1 MLRRPRFIAACTGA
15 AVGLA
20 SFFIALEMSATQ
32 AAPGIN
38 AGPSMNRTLK
48 GDRLPLISAKS
59 RNAVNGPAEP
69 KAPSRAPASQPRLLE
84 GCEGLVSAIGQPP
97 LSRVPGRCVS

>member
-1 MLRRPRFIAACTGA
+1 MLRHPRFIAACTGA

-20 SFFIALEMSATQ
+20 SFLIALEMSASQ

-69 KAPSRAPASQPRLLE
+69 KPPPPASQPRLLE

>member
-1 MLRRPRFIAACTGA
+1 MLRHPRFIAACTGA

-20 SFFIALEMSATQ
+20 SFLIALEMSASQ

-69 KAPSRAPASQPRLLE
+69 KALPPTSQPRLLE

>member
-1 MLRRPRFIAACTGA
+1 MLRHSRFLVACAGA
-15 AVGLA
+15 VFGLA
-20 SFFIALEMSATQ
+20 SFVIALEISATQ
-32 AAPGIN
+32 AAPGMY
-38 AGPSMNRTLK
+38 AGPSMNRMLK
-48 GDRLPLISAKS
+48 GDRLPLVSAKS

-69 KAPSRAPASQPRLLE
+69 KIPSRAPIMQPGLLE